1 MTIKFYKHRVETVC
15 NNCGQVIESNKATTI
30 SKERRRS
37 ANDLQYIDSDET
49 VVHTCEECDAK

>member
-15 NNCGQVIESNKATTI
+15 NNCGVVISSSKATTI

-37 ANDLQYIDSDET
+37 ANDLQYIDSDNSI
-49 VVHTCEECDAK
+49 VHSCEGCSE